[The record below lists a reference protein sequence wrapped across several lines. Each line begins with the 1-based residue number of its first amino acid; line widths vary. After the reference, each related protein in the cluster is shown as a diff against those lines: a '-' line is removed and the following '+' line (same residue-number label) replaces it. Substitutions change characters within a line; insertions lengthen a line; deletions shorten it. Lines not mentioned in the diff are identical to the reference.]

1 MSKANEAIK
10 AEMLKAYERE
20 IDKMLGELDE
30 TPYDFAEFEQA
41 LLRFVSSNA
50 KAATELVQMHK
61 DFSPSEQ
68 AV

>member
-1 MSKANEAIK
+1 MGKTNEAIK
-10 AEMLKAYERE
+10 VEMVKAYEKE
-20 IDKMLGELDE
+20 IDKLLSELDE

-41 LLRFVSSNA
+41 LLRFVHSNA
-50 KAATELVQMHK
+50 KAATELVQTHK